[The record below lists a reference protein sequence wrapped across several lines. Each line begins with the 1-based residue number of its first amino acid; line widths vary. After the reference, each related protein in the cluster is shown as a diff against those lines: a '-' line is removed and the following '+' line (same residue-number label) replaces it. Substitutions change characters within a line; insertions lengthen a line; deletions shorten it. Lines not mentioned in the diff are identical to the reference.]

1 MDISEAS
8 KSPHSS
14 SVADSSANPAG
25 YPASLANPELTAQTA
40 PLEITTEGLNEFKSQ
55 VKNWL
60 SIDEE
65 ILELQN
71 QIKTLKTKKNKILEP
86 KITGFMRTYNISD
99 LNTDSGKVRCNERR
113 RKKALNKTNIRGNLA
128 QVIEDEDKLNL
139 AIDKIF
145 NNREM
150 IVTYKLTKPKK

>member
-1 MDISEAS
+1 
-8 KSPHSS
+8 
-14 SVADSSANPAG
+14 
-25 YPASLANPELTAQTA
+25 
-40 PLEITTEGLNEFKSQ
+40 
-55 VKNWL
+55 
-60 SIDEE
+60 
-65 ILELQN
+65 
-71 QIKTLKTKKNKILEP
+71 
-86 KITGFMRTYNISD
+86 MRTYNISD